1 MPEPR
6 QDVLLR
12 SWVFLRPDR
21 WGYVLAVLCAPAAAL
36 LSVVQ
41 PLLLREA
48 IDGPIASNDPA
59 GLQRVALWYLAAVV
73 GSFVFQAGYTVIISY
88 TSLRTITRLRRTVYA
103 HALGL
108 SQRVF
113 DREPAGR
120 LMTRVTSDVEAL
132 GETLTAGAV
141 TIVVDVV
148 LVIGIITAMFIA
160 EWRLTLLI
168 LLFAPVLAVFVEAV
182 RRVLR
187 RLFAEV
193 QTALAELNA
202 FTAERLG
209 GLEVL
214 QLYRAEAQ
222 TLERYGVLLDR
233 YRDGAVRTN
242 VWDALLYAVM
252 DATRSVVM
260 AVLLWYGAAWL
271 PEGALTAGL
280 LAAFLDYVAR
290 LFNPI
295 QEFSAK
301 VAILQRASSALEKIF
316 SLLDL
321 DDRITP
327 GQPVAA
333 PLESL
338 RLRGASFAYGD
349 GPDVLRSVDLD
360 VPPGQVLAVVG
371 RTGSGKSTLGRVLMR
386 QYDGYRGSVTLG
398 GYELRDLDPS
408 VVRRAV
414 GTVRQDTQLFPGDVR
429 FNLTLGHPV
438 DDARVLEVVERA
450 QATSVVRRLGGLDGV
465 IEHKGNNLSVGEAQ
479 LLAFARTLLYDPKIV
494 VLDEATASIDSLTE
508 ERLQRA
514 TEALLAGRTVVVIAH
529 RLSTIAGADQILV
542 LEAGQV
548 VERGTHASLLA
559 ADGRYA
565 AMVREGAVVESDG

>member
-1 MPEPR
+1 
-6 QDVLLR
+6 
-12 SWVFLRPDR
+12 
-21 WGYVLAVLCAPAAAL
+21 
-36 LSVVQ
+36 
-41 PLLLREA
+41 
-48 IDGPIASNDPA
+48 
-59 GLQRVALWYLAAVV
+59 
-73 GSFVFQAGYTVIISY
+73 
-88 TSLRTITRLRRTVYA
+88 
-103 HALGL
+103 
-108 SQRVF
+108 
-113 DREPAGR
+113 
-120 LMTRVTSDVEAL
+120 
-132 GETLTAGAV
+132 
-141 TIVVDVV
+141 
-148 LVIGIITAMFIA
+148 
-160 EWRLTLLI
+160 
-168 LLFAPVLAVFVEAV
+168 VLAVFVEAV

>member
-1 MPEPR
+1 
-6 QDVLLR
+6 
-12 SWVFLRPDR
+12 
-21 WGYVLAVLCAPAAAL
+21 
-36 LSVVQ
+36 
-41 PLLLREA
+41 
-48 IDGPIASNDPA
+48 
-59 GLQRVALWYLAAVV
+59 
-73 GSFVFQAGYTVIISY
+73 
-88 TSLRTITRLRRTVYA
+88 
-103 HALGL
+103 
-108 SQRVF
+108 
-113 DREPAGR
+113 
-120 LMTRVTSDVEAL
+120 
-132 GETLTAGAV
+132 
-141 TIVVDVV
+141 
-148 LVIGIITAMFIA
+148 
-160 EWRLTLLI
+160 
-168 LLFAPVLAVFVEAV
+168 
-182 RRVLR
+182 
-187 RLFAEV
+187 
-193 QTALAELNA
+193 
-202 FTAERLG
+202 
-209 GLEVL
+209 
-214 QLYRAEAQ
+214 
-222 TLERYGVLLDR
+222 
-233 YRDGAVRTN
+233 
-242 VWDALLYAVM
+242 
-252 DATRSVVM
+252 
-260 AVLLWYGAAWL
+260 
-271 PEGALTAGL
+271 
-280 LAAFLDYVAR
+280 
-290 LFNPI
+290 
-295 QEFSAK
+295 
-301 VAILQRASSALEKIF
+301 
-316 SLLDL
+316 
-321 DDRITP
+321 
-327 GQPVAA
+327 
-333 PLESL
+333 
-338 RLRGASFAYGD
+338 
-349 GPDVLRSVDLD
+349 
-360 VPPGQVLAVVG
+360 VLAVVG